1 MCENESRVERLKAAL
16 LEIKSIADV
25 SEGRAAE
32 FYGMVAAK
40 ALELDEEIEKKSL
53 FKFVK

>member
-1 MCENESRVERLKAAL
+1 MCENENRVERLRAAL

-40 ALELDEEIEKKSL
+40 ALELDEQLLK
-53 FKFVK
+53 

>member
-16 LEIKSIADV
+16 LEIKAIADV

-32 FYGMVAAK
+32 FYGMVATK
-40 ALELDEEIEKKSL
+40 ALELDEQLLK
-53 FKFVK
+53 

>member
-1 MCENESRVERLKAAL
+1 MCENENRVERLRAAL

-32 FYGMVAAK
+32 FYGMVATK
-40 ALELDEEIEKKSL
+40 ALEIDEKI
-53 FKFVK
+53 FK

>member
-1 MCENESRVERLKAAL
+1 MCGNEKRVERLRSAL

-32 FYGMVAAK
+32 FYGMVASK
-40 ALELDEEIEKKSL
+40 ALELDDELQQEVIS
-53 FKFVK
+53 V